1 MLEGIAYLDNSVYD
15 CWRFND
21 QQFESGKIY
30 GLVSFGKNLSANAL
44 EKLSLIEAC

>member
-30 GLVSFGKNLSANAL
+30 GLVSEYQQGCMYLSY
-44 EKLSLIEAC
+44 